1 MAGGAVMTSTTKTIT
16 ESAEE
21 YLTFRRGLGF
31 QLKTEGNLV
40 LKFAAFADREHS
52 GSVTTQLALQWA
64 CLPEGA
70 APLYCARRLEI
81 VRCFTRFLA
90 IFDEGT
96 EIPPQG
102 LLGRAHRRIAP
113 HIYSDREISD
123 LVAAA
128 GQLSSRCGL
137 RPRTFQALF
146 GILAST
152 GLRISEALTLQTSS
166 LDRDQQLFVVERTK
180 FRKSRLVP
188 LHPTVAAQLESYT
201 RFRDQQLPLAE
212 SGPLLVSDQGSP
224 LKYST
229 VRGTFRA
236 LCQQLDWKSNGG
248 RQRPRL
254 YDFRH
259 TFACR
264 RLLQWYRDGIE
275 IDHAISA
282 LSTYMGHVR
291 VTDTYWYLTGTSE
304 LLRAAAERFE
314 SLARTAGKEQQS

>member
-1 MAGGAVMTSTTKTIT
+1 MTSTTKSFT

-21 YLTFRRGLGF
+21 YLAFRRGLGF
-31 QLKTEGNLV
+31 RLKTEGQLL
-40 LKFAAFADREHS
+40 LKFAEFADREHS
-52 GSVTTQLALQWA
+52 GPVTTQLALRWA
-64 CLPEGA
+64 CFPEGA
-70 APLYCARRLEI
+70 SPLYCARRLEV

-113 HIYSDREISD
+113 HIYSDGEISD
-123 LVAAA
+123 LIAAA
-128 GQLSSRCGL
+128 GRLSSRCGL

-146 GILAST
+146 GMLAST

-166 LDRDQQLFVVERTK
+166 LDREQQLFVVEATK

-188 LHPTVAAQLESYT
+188 LHSTVVAEVESYT

-212 SGPLLVSDQGSP
+212 PGALLVSDRGTP

-229 VRGTFRA
+229 VRSTFRA
-236 LCQQLDWKSNGG
+236 LCRQLDWKSNGG

-282 LSTYMGHVR
+282 LSTYLGHVR

-314 SLARTAGKEQQS
+314 SLGRTAGEERLS

>member
-1 MAGGAVMTSTTKTIT
+1 MTSTTKTIT

-21 YLTFRRGLGF
+21 YLTLRRGLGF
-31 QLKTEGNLV
+31 QLKTEGKLV
-40 LKFAAFADREHS
+40 LQFAAFTDGEHS
-52 GSVTTQLALQWA
+52 GSVTTQLALRWA
-64 CLPEGA
+64 RLPEGA
-70 APLYCARRLEI
+70 SPLYCARRLET

-123 LVAAA
+123 LVATA

-152 GLRISEALTLQTSS
+152 GLRISEALALQTSS
-166 LDRDQQLFVVERTK
+166 IDHDQQLFVVERTK

-188 LHPTVAAQLESYT
+188 LHPTVAAQVDSYT

-212 SGPLLVSDQGSP
+212 PGPLLVSDQGSP

-229 VRGTFRA
+229 VRSTFRA

-291 VTDTYWYLTGTSE
+291 VTDTYWYLTGTPE

-314 SLARTAGKEQQS
+314 SLTRTAGKEQQS

>member
-1 MAGGAVMTSTTKTIT
+1 MKSTTKNIT
-16 ESAEE
+16 ELAEE
-21 YLTFRRGLGF
+21 YLLFRRGLGF
-31 QLKTEGNLV
+31 QLKTEGQLL
-40 LKFAAFADREHS
+40 LKFAAFADQEHS
-52 GSVTTQLALQWA
+52 GPVTTQLVLRWA

-70 APLYCARRLEI
+70 SPLYCARRLEVI
-81 VRCFTRFLA
+81 RCFTRFLA
-90 IFDEGT
+90 IFDEDT

-102 LLGRAHRRIAP
+102 LLGRAHRRITP

-123 LVAAA
+123 LNVAA

-152 GLRISEALTLQTSS
+152 GMRISEALTLQSS
-166 LDRDQQLFVVERTK
+166 GFDREQQLFIVEATK

-188 LHPTVAAQLESYT
+188 LHPTVAAEVETYT
-201 RFRDQQLPLAE
+201 HFRDEQLPLAE
-212 SGPLLVSDQGSP
+212 TGTLLVSDRGTP
-224 LKYST
+224 LNYST
-229 VRGTFRA
+229 VRTTFRT
-236 LCQQLDWKSNGG
+236 LCSQLGWKSNGG

-282 LSTYMGHVR
+282 LSTYLGHVR

-304 LLRAAAERFE
+304 LLRTATERFE
-314 SLARTAGKEQQS
+314 SLARTTGEEQIS